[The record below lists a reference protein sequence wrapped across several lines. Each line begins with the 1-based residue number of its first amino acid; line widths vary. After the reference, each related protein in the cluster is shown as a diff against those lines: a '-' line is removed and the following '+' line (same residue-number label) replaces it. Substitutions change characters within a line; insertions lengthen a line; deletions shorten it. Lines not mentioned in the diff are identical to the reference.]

1 MITPTLI
8 CGMLTRRIELCSSR
22 AFCARLCGVGARKI
36 KNRFFFLCQFL
47 CHLPENQL
55 IILSLRVTRTLN
67 GSSLFVLTHSLCR
80 LLRPPAATTRPN
92 KQKGN
97 KTTHKYI
104 SKHHTTATLK
114 KARLTKLNHKK
125 SAAQK
130 AILERRFTIGTS
142 SISFH
147 LSS

>member
-1 MITPTLI
+1 M
-8 CGMLTRRIELCSSR
+8 CSSR
-22 AFCARLCGVGARKI
+22 CFHRANFRSSAPEI

-55 IILSLRVTRTLN
+55 IILSRRVTRTLN

-142 SISFH
+142 SISFQ
-147 LSS
+147 LSL